1 MRSLL
6 PDGRYVFD
14 ATIKFAGYETQN
26 RSYQGLKFI
35 QTSKKVI
42 KRKTGARF
50 YAIFTKVQ
58 TVSRGLKKVVINA
71 VIVSMYPRFTVYRA
85 LLNPT
90 KIARIDSDNG
100 KNIKILF

>member
-26 RSYQGLKFI
+26 RSYQGPKFI
-35 QTSKKVI
+35 QISKKVI
-42 KRKTGARF
+42 KRKTGVRV
-50 YAIFTKVQ
+50 YTIFTKAQ
-58 TVSRGLKKVVINA
+58 TVSRGLKNVVINA
-71 VIVSMYPRFTVYRA
+71 VIISIYPRFTAYRA
-85 LLNPT
+85 LLNPI
-90 KIARIDSDNG
+90 KIARIDNDNG